1 MESKY
6 KWNLKEIFKDK
17 EDFNNAKTLLKKDL
31 EDIKSYKGKL
41 CDSSENLYNCYYKYE
56 KALEKLEKL
65 YAYGMLKYHLDM
77 SNQEG
82 IKLFKEVEGLE
93 AEFGTVVSF
102 ITPEITYADTNKI
115 KQYLKENSKLKRY
128 ERIIN
133 EILEDKAHIL
143 SQEEEKLLA
152 NYAEVFSAPENIFDI
167 LTNAEFEFGD
177 LVDEDGKKIKMTDS
191 TYTLY
196 LKRVEKV
203 DVYNRNKEKTGKII
217 YREKGASLNRDE
229 FIISITAWIVN
240 STGKILMTQRRLD
253 KDKGGMWEPTTG
265 LIQSGETSTNGALRE
280 LKEEIGIEL
289 NVEDIKLVQEFV
301 EEITDLNF
309 FRDIYLVNKEIPLEQ
324 IKFIDGEVINA
335 KYVTIDEF
343 NEMIKNGEAH
353 SWLNYFNNI
362 YKKYCFI

>member
-1 MESKY
+1 MKFRKISKEEFDKLKSLFPGDDALWEKY
-6 KWNLKEIFKDK
+6 KKQRMNEFNKNEIDVFVVEDNDVFIGELTINYVNHDLQTETIPNQRVYLEAFRIDK
-17 EDFNNAKTLLKKDL
+17 SYQGKGLGQELLNYCIKTLLDNGYSEFTIGV
-31 EDIKSYKGKL
+31 EDENERAKHIYFKYGFTKAIDKGL
-41 CDSSENLYNCYYKYE
+41 GD
-56 KALEKLEKL
+56 
-65 YAYGMLKYHLDM
+65 
-77 SNQEG
+77 
-82 IKLFKEVEGLE
+82 
-93 AEFGTVVSF
+93 EFDPS
-102 ITPEITYADTNKI
+102 I
-115 KQYLKENSKLKRY
+115 
-128 ERIIN
+128 
-133 EILEDKAHIL
+133 
-143 SQEEEKLLA
+143 
-152 NYAEVFSAPENIFDI
+152 
-167 LTNAEFEFGD
+167 
-177 LVDEDGKKIKMTDS
+177 
-191 TYTLY
+191 YTLY

-324 IKFIDGEVINA
+324 IKFI
-335 KYVTIDEF
+335 
-343 NEMIKNGEAH
+343 
-353 SWLNYFNNI
+353 
-362 YKKYCFI
+362 

>member
-1 MESKY
+1 
-6 KWNLKEIFKDK
+6 
-17 EDFNNAKTLLKKDL
+17 
-31 EDIKSYKGKL
+31 
-41 CDSSENLYNCYYKYE
+41 
-56 KALEKLEKL
+56 
-65 YAYGMLKYHLDM
+65 MLKYHLDM

-167 LTNAEFEFGD
+167 LTNAEFEFAD

-196 LKRVEKV
+196 LKSQKE
-203 DVYNRNKEKTGKII
+203 DVRKQAFE
-217 YREKGASLNRDE
+217 
-229 FIISITAWIVN
+229 
-240 STGKILMTQRRLD
+240 LMYAQ
-253 KDKGGMWEPTTG
+253 
-265 LIQSGETSTNGALRE
+265 
-280 LKEEIGIEL
+280 
-289 NVEDIKLVQEFV
+289 
-301 EEITDLNF
+301 
-309 FRDIYLVNKEIPLEQ
+309 
-324 IKFIDGEVINA
+324 
-335 KYVTIDEF
+335 
-343 NEMIKNGEAH
+343 
-353 SWLNYFNNI
+353 
-362 YKKYCFI
+362 

>member
-1 MESKY
+1 M
-6 KWNLKEIFKDK
+6 
-17 EDFNNAKTLLKKDL
+17 KK
-31 EDIKSYKGKL
+31 IKGYLIGFGFIVL
-41 CDSSENLYNCYYKYE
+41 GVVIILFMFEHIN
-56 KALEKLEKL
+56 KL
-65 YAYGMLKYHLDM
+65 YK
-77 SNQEG
+77 NR
-82 IKLFKEVEGLE
+82 I
-93 AEFGTVVSF
+93 
-102 ITPEITYADTNKI
+102 EITYANEINENLEYNVKI
-115 KQYLKENSKLKRY
+115 NYNIKDKENVLCSINNKDFLSIDKCQFNLK
-128 ERIIN
+128 
-133 EILEDKAHIL
+133 A
-143 SQEEEKLLA
+143 
-152 NYAEVFSAPENIFDI
+152 
-167 LTNAEFEFGD
+167 
-177 LVDEDGKKIKMTDS
+177 GK
-191 TYTLY
+191 YTLY

-343 NEMIKNGEAH
+343 NEMIKTIEERIQG
-353 SWLNYFNNI
+353 L
-362 YKKYCFI
+362 K